1 MHCLRQNLTQR
12 CKETIPQFTGCRTLG
27 DPGSP
32 VNGCVNHGKFL
43 TYLAFAGPSEKYQEH
58 NTKKY
63 KTHLFL
69 FFHQILKTISEVG
82 WAASTPLVRPPVSS
96 LCKLSG
102 WGWQA
107 QRAESQV
114 CVQGPWGVA
123 SVLALQCWSLGPPI
137 EEPGAYD
144 WSQASQMT
152 LGRGRSAGRQRGRHR
167 ERLP

>member
-1 MHCLRQNLTQR
+1 MRCLQQNLTER
-12 CKETIPQFTGCRTLG
+12 CKATLPQFTGCRALG

-32 VNGCVNHGKFL
+32 VTGCVIDGTFL
-43 TYLAFAGPSEKYQEH
+43 TCLAFAGPSEKYQEH

-63 KTHLFL
+63 KTHLLL

-82 WAASTPLVRPPVSS
+82 WAASTLSVRPPVPS

-107 QRAESQV
+107 HRAESQV

-123 SVLALQCWSLGPPI
+123 SVPALRCWSLGPPWKSL
-137 EEPGAYD
+137 GHMTGL
-144 WSQASQMT
+144 QMT
-152 LGRGRSAGRQRGRHR
+152 LGRGRGAGRQRGRHR
-167 ERLP
+167 EQLP